1 MTVAGELILGRS
13 FEAPDETRT
22 YYKLV
27 VELVSL
33 GELIVSRHVYE
44 PGWRWSDSIWPLVRP
59 EGCQDRH
66 AFYMVSGAHEGAH
79 ERRGG
84 TGVRP
89 RRSGRH
95 SRWSRRLGGG
105 HRSGGVDRLRGEH
118 PWRSEQVER
127 GALWVKLV
135 EPRRGRGALVPGE
148 SSGAESRGETGPLRP
163 GRGVFGG
170 VLVAS
175 W

>member
-33 GELIVSRHVYE
+33 GEMIVSRHVYE

-66 AFYMVSGAHEGAH
+66 AFYMVSGHMKVHMNDGA
-79 ERRGG
+79 ELEFG
-84 TGVRP
+84 
-89 RRSGRH
+89 
-95 SRWSRRLGGG
+95 
-105 HRSGGVDRLRGEH
+105 
-118 PWRSEQVER
+118 
-127 GALWVKLV
+127 
-135 EPRRGRGALVPGE
+135 PGE
-148 SSGAESRGETGPLRP
+148 V
-163 GRGVFGG
+163 GVIPAGHDAWVVGTDPVELIDFGG
-170 VLVAS
+170 NIPGGPNKWNVAPFG
-175 W
+175 